1 MLEDFK
7 MRDFIEAATCFL
19 FALAMAFLVAMTI
32 FVIGTALNGLN
43 PLSACWEYLDTAPI
57 YFIILYVGLGW
68 IMWPT
73 LQTDY

>member
-1 MLEDFK
+1 

-32 FVIGTALNGLN
+32 FVVAVTINGFN
-43 PLSACWEYLDTAPI
+43 PLTVCWEYIGIAPI
-57 YFIILYVGLGW
+57 YFGIAYISLGVA
-68 IMWPT
+68 MWPT